1 MKGLDYFAQAM
12 KKSFVLKGRARR
24 AEFGWFMLVST
35 LISWGL
41 NFISGFS
48 EELGLDVFT
57 LILNLVILGYSL
69 VIIPASITVAVRRFH
84 DLGKS
89 GWWYAA
95 YIALIFILAAGILAS
110 LVFEVMDQPGS
121 MNGILILASLFSGG
135 KLIALILLIVFGYGV
150 LFFLIF
156 KDGQRFDNQYGE
168 DPKKTAVAIEP
179 TFSVQEEPTEK
190 SETTVEKF

>member
-1 MKGLDYFAQAM
+1 M
-12 KKSFVLKGRARR
+12 LKGRARR

-69 VIIPASITVAVRRFH
+69 AIIPASITVAVRRFH

-95 YIALIFILAAGILAS
+95 YIAVIFILAIAILAS
-110 LVFEVMDQPGS
+110 LVFDMMAQPGS

-135 KLIALILLIVFGYGV
+135 NLIALILLVVIGYGV

-168 DPKKTAVAIEP
+168 DPKKPVVAIEP
-179 TFSVQEEPTEK
+179 TFSTPENNTEK
-190 SETTVEKF
+190 SETMVEKF